1 MASWRNLTEYLS
13 RIPEGDDVRSLSFDD
28 IETIIRGELP
38 PSSAKRW
45 FWVNTPGR
53 SYSHYWR
60 SAGWHIAGKGVNM
73 ASRQVEFVRAGGAP
87 LLARADT
94 GTLKRRSDVRRVPM
108 LAPSEIHVPLTDGE
122 FGKLNSMST
131 AQKAVEIV
139 KKHLR
144 DKYSERNIEIREDV
158 RGADIR
164 VVFKDG
170 SDKDEIIEVKGTV
183 QPSIA
188 WGQLKVSLRSSY
200 DALVNGV
207 PMYRVMG
214 VDSRDPRIV
223 VLSYGKDFLLEE
235 ECRWAVRPVSR

>member
-1 MASWRNLTEYLS
+1 MPTWRKLSEYLS
-13 RIPEGDDVRSLSFDD
+13 RIPHGDDVRRISFDD
-28 IETIIRGELP
+28 IETIIQGELP

-45 FWVNTPGR
+45 FWVNTPAR
-53 SYSHYWR
+53 SYSQYWR
-60 SAGWHIAGKGVNM
+60 NAGWYIGEKGVNL
-73 ASRQVEFVRAGGAP
+73 ASRQVEFVRARGTPIPAE
-87 LLARADT
+87 ADT
-94 GTLKRRSDVRRVPM
+94 GTLERRSNLLRVPM
-108 LAPSEIHVPLTDGE
+108 LAPSELHVPLTDDE

-131 AQKAVEIV
+131 AKKAVEIV

-144 DKYSERNIEIREDV
+144 DKYSERSIEIREDV

-170 SDKDEIIEVKGTV
+170 SEKDEMIEVKGTV

-200 DALVNGV
+200 DALVSGV

-214 VDSRDPRIV
+214 VDSRNPRIV
-223 VLSYGKDFLLEE
+223 VLSYGKHFLLEE